1 MPKRKYYNLY
11 NKTYAVENIST
22 CKFNKNHFYV
32 ILLTMV
38 RITRTC
44 NSSSSRL
51 RYFTMISLSE
61 NKTRTT
67 SIAYKASVYD
77 KLLTGTKKNENKQSF
92 KITRISE
99 QISGRKIDRRSHLKS
114 FQFRLLVP
122 NFRNKWTKITILL

>member
-1 MPKRKYYNLY
+1 
-11 NKTYAVENIST
+11 
-22 CKFNKNHFYV
+22 
-32 ILLTMV
+32 MV
-38 RITRTC
+38 RITRTW

-51 RYFTMISLSE
+51 RYFTMLSLSK

-77 KLLTGTKKNENKQSF
+77 KLLTGTKKNENKQSL

-122 NFRNKWTKITILL
+122 NSRNKWTKITILL